1 MRSSLMRLG
10 SLPTLCTPIAP
21 MMLIRDIVQQA
32 LTTGCLTVSAEAQL
46 RHLLQSKYERE
57 DFHAFMTLQQAVMAG
72 TVRQESREF
81 DPPCR

>member
-10 SLPTLCTPIAP
+10 GLPTPLHSIAP

-32 LTTGCLTVSAEAQL
+32 LTTGRLTISAEAQL
-46 RHLLQSKYERE
+46 RCLLQSKYEQE
-57 DFHAFMTLQQAVMAG
+57 DFYAFMTLQQAVIAG
-72 TVRQESREF
+72 IVRQESREF